1 MMNDTTKNYNIIEQ
15 AIEENDISAV
25 EVLDAFVNWHGMQLL
40 DDEFVEFLSE
50 EGIVTE

>member
-25 EVLDAFVNWHGMQLL
+25 EVLNAVVNWHGMQLL
-40 DDEFVEFLSE
+40 DDDFVELLRE
-50 EGIVTE
+50 EGIIN